1 MNFLNF
7 FLLLWVIF
15 ATPGSGSIGIRIR
28 IRIRNPGYMACPPH
42 VQEQR
47 ELEAE
52 RLKMRPLV
60 TMEDPILKSESSV

>member
-1 MNFLNF
+1 MKFFNF

-15 ATPGSGSIGIRIR
+15 ALLDPDLIGVR

-60 TMEDPILKSESSV
+60 TIEDPILKSESSV